1 MQESNR
7 TITTQFGCYKS
18 GDLRQILA
26 ILHTHS
32 FSILIAENLQR
43 MDESKE
49 QKETECQNELNYSNF
64 NMERLNSLFESV
76 ENIIKSVENAEK
88 MLKQQ
93 KIAVGE
99 CFFQYN
105 LIRTTERTREAEIR
119 RSNEI
124 FDFIAAFEMGQNKKE
139 KITKIKNKIDALIA
153 EWAAKHNANI
163 KMLFNGSFLFGAE
176 LDGSD
181 LDLICVISDRINAHN
196 FYGQSDDE
204 SSLYSVLKKKLNKVG
219 RVSSIAGRVRLLRIE
234 LSTVEIDLS
243 LVPVP
248 DKYLNENGIGDL
260 LQDEI
265 IGQIKNESGI
275 YSLAGYR
282 SAHFQLSLLSERHKE
297 FANLLKTIKIWA
309 KTRLIYSG
317 IFGYFN
323 GVTLAIMATKILLT
337 PITMNPIV
345 SRWPPL
351 IGQSVMTVITPKFP
365 EQNASFNVNKFTLRT
380 ILEELA
386 IANEI
391 LSEDQKNWKAIFEE
405 IKFEQK
411 FELFAL
417 IVCSASHFENF
428 TTNCAF
434 QRSKIRT
441 NLLKWANSAN
451 VADKLVRYQLIAQA
465 EKKKRCQIIAGHSA
479 FCFHWLVGIQLNAQ
493 HSKTNDFGD
502 LVPIY
507 GHNSANPA
515 VLKEFVMCSFYS
527 RTEKL
532 NKL

>member
-234 LSTVEIDLS
+234 LSAVEIDLS

-275 YSLAGYR
+275 YSLA
-282 SAHFQLSLLSERHKE
+282 
-297 FANLLKTIKIWA
+297 
-309 KTRLIYSG
+309 
-317 IFGYFN
+317 
-323 GVTLAIMATKILLT
+323 VLT